1 MTATVTALR
10 AKTARNRT
18 ATAPAKPPVL
28 ATITP
33 AGRLPELTADHD
45 HAIDAATMPDVTHEL
60 RVHATRTALHLGLD
74 AEDPQVLARL
84 LDLARGSYV
93 HGHMDATAEQHPAPA
108 VPLANVLAF
117 RGGAS

>member
-1 MTATVTALR
+1 MTATVTPLR
-10 AKTARNRT
+10 AKTARP

-33 AGRLPELTADHD
+33 VGRLPELTADHD
-45 HAIDAATMPDVTHEL
+45 HAIDAATMPDVAHEL
-60 RVHATRTALHLGLD
+60 RVHATRTAQHLGLD
-74 AEDPQVLARL
+74 ADDPQVLARL

-108 VPLANVLAF
+108 VPLANVLTF
-117 RGGAS
+117 RGGA

>member
-1 MTATVTALR
+1 MTATITQLRPKTTA
-10 AKTARNRT
+10 
-18 ATAPAKPPVL
+18 APRPAL
-28 ATITP
+28 ASITP

-45 HAIDAATMPDVTHEL
+45 HACDAAAMPDVAHEL

-74 AEDPQVLARL
+74 PDDERVIARL

-93 HGHMDATAEQHPAPA
+93 HGHMDATADQRPAPA
-108 VPLANVLAF
+108 APLATVINL